1 MFFFFKW
8 PFISWWL
15 SSRYKHVYST
25 TSRDFLPPS
34 PFFSP
39 FSQVVC
45 PVATFWLR
53 IDILGISNYPHGKD
67 HEAKARTTAN
77 GRQHPARVLLSAAS
91 VAFKTLLCA
100 PFPEVEQIQHGQR
113 IELADTGDVVKGFL
127 DYLVVNQKAE
137 EAKVEEMKEETLRL
151 DNSSGLAVAKSDLL
165 LSLGASAFFISSEIA
180 ALDAVELLQLANAY
194 EVKQLVKVM
203 ESNLFECLDSS
214 LSLQVLI
221 QSTRSGESRTLWRA
235 ASVF

>member
-1 MFFFFKW
+1 MAFWYLDDF
-8 PFISWWL
+8 
-15 SSRYKHVYST
+15 HHDENTST

-53 IDILGISNYPHGKD
+53 IDILGISNNPHGKD

-100 PFPEVEQIQHGQR
+100 PFREVEQIQHGQR
-113 IELADTGDVVKGFL
+113 IELAATGDVVKAFL
-127 DYLVVNQKAE
+127 DYVVVNQKAE

-151 DNSSGLAVAKSDLL
+151 DNSSGLAFAKSDLL

-180 ALDAVELLQLANAY
+180 ALDAVELLQLATGSAC
-194 EVKQLVKVM
+194 EVKQLKAL

-214 LSLQVLI
+214 LALQVLI
-221 QSTRSGESRTLWRA
+221 QATRSGESRTLWRA
-235 ASVF
+235 ASDF

>member
-1 MFFFFKW
+1 MAFWYLDDF
-8 PFISWWL
+8 
-15 SSRYKHVYST
+15 HHDENTST

-53 IDILGISNYPHGKD
+53 IDILGISNNPHGKD

-100 PFPEVEQIQHGQR
+100 PFREVER
-113 IELADTGDVVKGFL
+113 YNTDNELS
-127 DYLVVNQKAE
+127 
-137 EAKVEEMKEETLRL
+137 LRL
-151 DNSSGLAVAKSDLL
+151 LGMWWKRFWITWWWTRRPRRQRWRRWKKRRSDLTTPQVWRL
-165 LSLGASAFFISSEIA
+165 PSLT
-180 ALDAVELLQLANAY
+180 
-194 EVKQLVKVM
+194 
-203 ESNLFECLDSS
+203 CC
-214 LSLQVLI
+214 
-221 QSTRSGESRTLWRA
+221 
-235 ASVF
+235 

>member
-1 MFFFFKW
+1 MFFFKW

-113 IELADTGDVVKGFL
+113 IELAATGDVVKGFL

-137 EAKVEEMKEETLRL
+137 EAKGGGDERRDAQTWQ
-151 DNSSGLAVAKSDLL
+151 LL
-165 LSLGASAFFISSEIA
+165 
-180 ALDAVELLQLANAY
+180 
-194 EVKQLVKVM
+194 
-203 ESNLFECLDSS
+203 
-214 LSLQVLI
+214 
-221 QSTRSGESRTLWRA
+221 RSGGCQVWLVVKPGRLSFLHILGDCRIGCSWIT
-235 ASVF
+235 STG